1 MRHARKKIEFGQGI
15 VSLLLYIDKNPDLR
29 GAMAK
34 TILIVEDN
42 ESNMKMFEAI
52 LRLEGYE
59 TLLSTDGRGVEDLVR
74 AHRPDLIIMDIH
86 LVDHSGLELTKRLKA
101 DQHLKS
107 IPVIAVTAFAMKGDE
122 EKIMSGGC
130 DAYLSKPID
139 ISVFWETI
147 KRFLARGV
155 NVCPASAVA

>member
-1 MRHARKKIEFGQGI
+1 MT
-15 VSLLLYIDKNPDLR
+15 
-29 GAMAK
+29 K

-59 TLLSTDGRGVEDLVR
+59 TLLSLDGKDVMDIVR
-74 AHRPDLIIMDIH
+74 MRRPDLIIMDIH
-86 LVDHSGLELTKRLKA
+86 LVDHSGLDLTKRLKA
-101 DQHLKS
+101 DWQLKN

-122 EKIMSGGC
+122 EKILSGGC

-139 ISVFWETI
+139 ISVFLATI
-147 KRFLARGV
+147 KRFLA
-155 NVCPASAVA
+155 SAAN

>member
-1 MRHARKKIEFGQGI
+1 MT
-15 VSLLLYIDKNPDLR
+15 
-29 GAMAK
+29 K

-59 TLLSTDGRGVEDLVR
+59 TLLSLDGKDVMDIVR
-74 AHRPDLIIMDIH
+74 MRRPDLIIMDIH
-86 LVDHSGLELTKRLKA
+86 LVDHSGLDLTKRLKA
-101 DQHLKS
+101 DWQLKN

-122 EKIMSGGC
+122 EKILSGGC

-139 ISVFWETI
+139 ISVFLATI
-147 KRFLARGV
+147 KRFLASAA
-155 NVCPASAVA
+155 NQNPASAVA